1 MKVNVSKKAI
11 KLIAIILMIPIS
23 LTVLFIGGYIAVTS
37 IVLLNADTS
46 GTAVASTYH
55 MDETSSFVANIP
67 YSEYLD
73 YSDSTT
79 YGKIYDIANL
89 GASPSKA
96 PHENNTVIQQAI
108 ISASENGGGTV
119 LIEGGTFRTT
129 PIKLMDNVTLKIAR
143 NSCLENINY
152 DEKKKYGL
160 NNENGNAFIFAENA
174 KNIKIIGP
182 GRLAGNGATYCNA
195 AEDSSEFLPLDT
207 FDLKTYILE
216 HRKRIMMAKNKD
228 ESRYYMLVINFCE
241 NVVIKNIEIFESAS
255 WTCRIQD
262 NDNVTFENVII
273 NNNVNVANSDGI
285 DIVGGR
291 NTTIKHCF
299 IATGDDAICPKTEKN
314 STAVEGLIV
323 DDCEIMSLA
332 NCFKLGTDSYHN
344 FTDISVTNCFF
355 FLAGIAGG
363 YAGIALESADGGTV
377 SNVNID
383 NITMENITSP
393 LLIWL
398 GNRRGKGAVKD
409 ISITNITA
417 TNADIASAVTGY
429 DSGKDTLYVKNVKLE
444 NFNVSYREAKEK
456 INLFFGGA
464 YEGNANM
471 GGYPEI
477 TRVSHMYIINHTL
490 SLYMDIPY
498 YALFARHVDGL
509 HLKNFNV
516 TARSCNSREFTNIG
530 VKNKKYDIIN
540 SSIT

>member
-1 MKVNVSKKAI
+1 MKVNISKKTI
-11 KLIAIILMIPIS
+11 KLVSIILMIPIS
-23 LTVLFIGGYIAVTS
+23 LIVLFIGGYLAVTS
-37 IVLLNADTS
+37 IASLTANTT
-46 GTAVASTYH
+46 GTAVASTYY

-67 YSEYLD
+67 YSDYLNYTD
-73 YSDSTT
+73 TAT
-79 YGKIYDIANL
+79 YGKVYNIASL

-96 PHENNTVIQQAI
+96 PHENNDVIQQAI

-119 LIEGGTFRTT
+119 LVEGGTFRTT

-143 NSCLENINY
+143 DSCLENINY
-152 DEKKKYGL
+152 NEKKKYGL
-160 NNENGNAFIFAENA
+160 SNENGNAFIFAENA
-174 KNIKIIGP
+174 KNIQIIGP
-182 GRLAGNGATYCNA
+182 GRLAGNGATYCDVA
-195 AEDSSEFLPLDT
+195 KDTSAFLPLDT
-207 FDLKTYILE
+207 FELKTYILE
-216 HRKRIMMAKNKD
+216 HRKRIMMGKKNE
-228 ESRYYMLVINFCE
+228 ESRYHMLGINFCE
-241 NVVIKNIEIFESAS
+241 NVLIKNIEIYESAS
-255 WTCRIQD
+255 WTCRMQD
-262 NDNVTFENVII
+262 NDTVAFENVII

-285 DIVGGR
+285 DIVGGK
-291 NTTIKHCF
+291 NTTIQHCF

-332 NCFKLGTDSYHN
+332 NCFKLGTDSYNN

-398 GNRRGKGAVKD
+398 GDRRGKGEIKD

-417 TNADIASAVTGY
+417 TNIDIACAVTGF

-444 NFNVSYREAKEK
+444 NFNVSYREANEK
-456 INLFFGGA
+456 IHLFFGGA
-464 YEGNANM
+464 YEGSANM

-490 SLYMDIPY
+490 SLYMDIPN

-509 HLKNFNV
+509 NVKNFNV

-530 VKNKKYDIIN
+530 VKNKKYDILN
-540 SSIT
+540 SSID